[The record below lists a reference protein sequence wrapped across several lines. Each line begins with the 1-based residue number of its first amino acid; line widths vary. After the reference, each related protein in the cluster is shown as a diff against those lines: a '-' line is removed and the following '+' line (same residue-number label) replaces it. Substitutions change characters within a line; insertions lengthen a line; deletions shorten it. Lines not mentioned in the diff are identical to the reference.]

1 MFNTNSNVEIYN
13 ENLIA
18 KYRDNDVTGSGNV
31 DTLTIRNTGNLVLNG
46 WISDNG
52 NIALGNAWV

>member
-1 MFNTNSNVEIYN
+1 MFNTNSKVKIYN

-18 KYRDNDVTGSGNV
+18 KYSDNDVTVNGCV
-31 DTLTIRNTGNLVLNG
+31 DTLTIGYTGNLVLNG